1 MEEIKTERTRG
12 KEKEHETNLTVKMS
26 FKYLVFI
33 PRVHLL
39 NLLLLQVGFAAQRD
53 FTSYIYIYMY
63 IQTHYQ
69 FFCPDQ
75 NNSFQI
81 LCSFYFFFFNPRT
94 LWNFYTNLRISRP

>member
-1 MEEIKTERTRG
+1 MKSFKIALNSKRKKKKGRDQNRERTRE

-53 FTSYIYIYMY
+53 FTSYIYIYVH
-63 IQTHYQ
+63 T
-69 FFCPDQ
+69 D
-75 NNSFQI
+75 
-81 LCSFYFFFFNPRT
+81 T
-94 LWNFYTNLRISRP
+94 LSIFLS